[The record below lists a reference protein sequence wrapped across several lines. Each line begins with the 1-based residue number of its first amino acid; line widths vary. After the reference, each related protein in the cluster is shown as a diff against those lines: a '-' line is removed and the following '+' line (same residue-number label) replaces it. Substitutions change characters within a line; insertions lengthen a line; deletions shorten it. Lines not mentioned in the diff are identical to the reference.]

1 MKLTL
6 SPTRNDNTSLCCKAS
21 VIGLR
26 GCSNVENEV
35 SSINICSD
43 CNVEAPKADMFK
55 LSDVEINQYFMD
67 LYNSKSQR
75 IIELQELTPKEKQ
88 LQYNLLK

>member
-1 MKLTL
+1 MREIKVV
-6 SPTRNDNTSLCCKAS
+6 PATSLCCKAS

-26 GCSNVENEV
+26 NCSGIENEV
-35 SSINICSD
+35 SKINVCTA
-43 CNVEAPKADMFK
+43 CNNETPKAEMFK

-75 IIELQELTPKEKQ
+75 IFERQELTDRFKQ
-88 LQYNLLK
+88 LPYNRK